1 MNLLD
6 LIRHP
11 HAFYAALKRLPPVSW
26 RYAWLPALA
35 GLVGGISGALLSRRT
50 LESQALSL
58 GTPVAA
64 LFALTILSSVFVSML
79 VWLVLWGMGHLGAG
93 KEGRSGEVYATS
105 FLAPLLWSVV
115 LAVLA
120 LILPPQVNV
129 VAPKLMG
136 LSGPELLTAVQ
147 RYSQEVAAQYSL
159 SPVVRLSSVMNYAIY
174 LVQFWLAYIGF
185 RVMTGGPELGTSET
199 AGTQTTGQAGRG
211 RAWRGVLFPGVL
223 FVLLGVVAF
232 LITSALYVMG
242 HMT

>member
-11 HAFYAALKRLPPVSW
+11 HAFFGDLKGLPPVPW

-35 GLVGGISGALLSRRT
+35 GLAGGISGSLLSRPI
-50 LESQALSL
+50 LDSQALSL
-58 GTPVAA
+58 SGVPVAF
-64 LFALTILSSVFVSML
+64 LFALTIFGSVFFSML
-79 VWLVLWGMGHLGAG
+79 MWLVLWGVGQLGAG
-93 KEGRSGEVYATS
+93 KEGRSGEVYAAS

-129 VAPKLMG
+129 VAPKLAG

-147 RYSQEVAAQYSL
+147 RYSQQVTAQYSL

-185 RVMTGGPELGTSET
+185 RIMTTTPET
-199 AGTQTTGQAGRG
+199 AAQPGPSA
-211 RAWRGVLFPGVL
+211 RAWRGVLYPGTL
-223 FVLLGVVAF
+223 FVMLGIVALLV
-232 LITSALYVMG
+232 TSAVAGLAG
-242 HMT
+242 GLL